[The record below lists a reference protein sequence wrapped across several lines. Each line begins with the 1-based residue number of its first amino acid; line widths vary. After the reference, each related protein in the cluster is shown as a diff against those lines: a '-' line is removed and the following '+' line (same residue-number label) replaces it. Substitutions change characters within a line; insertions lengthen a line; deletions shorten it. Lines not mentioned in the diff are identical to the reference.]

1 MSMISMEEKPR
12 VKIAIADDQ
21 ELFLESMVALFRHFE
36 AELEVLWVA
45 QNSEAILEN
54 IRKAR
59 PDVLILDYF
68 FRDKHLDGGMITELL
83 LQDYPDLKVL
93 ILSVSTELTVIR
105 DALQRGVL
113 GYATKA
119 CSKTEL
125 LQAIQNVA
133 AGAYFLDQVALR
145 EVLGS
150 FLKKAPKSILTKRE
164 LEVALLYGKGRQIK
178 EISSALFISE
188 DTVESHVKNIRSK
201 TDANSRYEVEAYL
214 RKLGLWEA

>member
-1 MSMISMEEKPR
+1 MHEKALIR
-12 VKIAIADDQ
+12 IAIADDQ

-36 AELEVLWVA
+36 AELQVLWVA
-45 QNSEAILEN
+45 QNSETILEN
-54 IRKAR
+54 IRQQC

-68 FRDKHLDGGMITELL
+68 FRDKHLDGGMITEML
-83 LQDYPDLKVL
+83 LQGYPDLKVL
-93 ILSVSTELTVIR
+93 ILSVSTELAVIR
-105 DALQRGVL
+105 DALQHGAL
-113 GYATKA
+113 GYATKS

-125 LQAIQNVA
+125 LQAIERVA
-133 AGAYFLDQVALR
+133 SGAYFLDQAALR

-150 FLKKAPKSILTKRE
+150 FLKKAPKSVLTKRE

-178 EISSALFISE
+178 EISSTLFISE

-214 RKLGLWEA
+214 RKLGLWEG